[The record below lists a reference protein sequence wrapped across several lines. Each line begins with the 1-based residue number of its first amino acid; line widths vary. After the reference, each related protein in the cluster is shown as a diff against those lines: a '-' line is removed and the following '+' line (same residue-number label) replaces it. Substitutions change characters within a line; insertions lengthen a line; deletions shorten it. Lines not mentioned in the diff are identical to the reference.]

1 MRPTRRP
8 ANPCFGSGPTAKRP
22 GWSVAAL
29 ERALVGRSH
38 RSAVA
43 KERIAEVLDRSR
55 ALLGL
60 PDDYRIGIVAGSDTG
75 AFELAMWHLLG
86 ARGVDVLAWES
97 FGQGWLIDARDQL
110 RLEDLRAFEADYGAL
125 PDLAAVSAE
134 RDLVFAWNG
143 TTSGVRVP
151 DGDWIAA
158 ERGGLSLCDATSAVF
173 AMALPWA
180 KLDVVTYS
188 WQKVLG
194 GEAQH
199 GMLILEPARGRAARA
214 LSSAAAAAEAVP
226 PDQGRPPR

>member
-1 MRPTRRP
+1 
-8 ANPCFGSGPTAKRP
+8 
-22 GWSVAAL
+22 
-29 ERALVGRSH
+29 
-38 RSAVA
+38 
-43 KERIAEVLDRSR
+43 
-55 ALLGL
+55 
-60 PDDYRIGIVAGSDTG
+60 
-75 AFELAMWHLLG
+75 MWHLLG

-125 PDLAAVSAE
+125 PDLAAVAPE
-134 RDLVFAWNG
+134 RDLVFTWNG

-158 ERGGLSLCDATSAVF
+158 ERSGLSLCDATSAVF

-214 LSSAAAAAEAVP
+214 LSSAPAAAEAVP
-226 PDQGRPPR
+226 PDQGAAGWTMPCSGARPSTRPRCSRSRTRSTACAGPSGSAACRP